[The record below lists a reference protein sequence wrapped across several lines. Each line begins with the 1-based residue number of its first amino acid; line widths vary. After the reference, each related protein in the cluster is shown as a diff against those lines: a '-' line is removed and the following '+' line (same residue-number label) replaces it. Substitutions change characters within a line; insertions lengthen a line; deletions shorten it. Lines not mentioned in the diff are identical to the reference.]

1 MDVETGRGSA
11 AAPGLEALADL
22 AVAPSGRNVAGVE
35 RYRAKAELWVVDLAR
50 GVRTRVASAV
60 RLAAPVW
67 SPDGRHIAVA
77 ASDGG
82 AFRVVTVPADASRA
96 PDVVFSGSSSAFPS
110 SWMPDGSAIVLTR
123 VDPRHGLDLVLV
135 QVAARG
141 EAALPAQAARAPA
154 QTSRDE
160 RRTAGRELVVTA
172 ADEANGVISPDGRWV
187 AYETDDT
194 GRWGIAVRPVA
205 PGVPTVTIAASGRAP
220 TWRDDRT
227 ILYADAD
234 RVLRV
239 RSRSITAFDPEPTQI
254 VGSGIGR
261 TWRGTT
267 ADGRML
273 VSAGTLAPA
282 PSVTIGWLD
291 EVRARI
297 AASQPLPA
305 SLR

>member
-1 MDVETGRGSA
+1 
-11 AAPGLEALADL
+11 
-22 AVAPSGRNVAGVE
+22 VE
-35 RYRAKAELWVVDLAR
+35 RYRAKADLWVVDLAR

-67 SPDGRHIAVA
+67 SPDGRQLAVA

-82 AFRVVTVPADASRA
+82 AFRVVTVAADASRG
-96 PDVVFSGSSSAFPS
+96 PEVVFSGSWSAFPS

-135 QVAARG
+135 QVATRG
-141 EAALPAQAARAPA
+141 AAASPAQAAHTPA

-172 ADEANGVISPDGRWV
+172 ADEASGVISPDGRWV

-194 GRWGIAVRPVA
+194 GRWEIAVRPVA
-205 PGVPTVTIAASGRAP
+205 SGGPTVTIAASGRAP

-227 ILYADAD
+227 ILYVDGD
-234 RVLRV
+234 RILRV

-291 EVRARI
+291 DVRARI